1 MTTVGRSL
9 RRIDALGK
17 VTGETL
23 YPGDIYLPGMLSMKI
38 LFAGRPHAIVRRLDT
53 ERAERMPG
61 VVAVFTA
68 SDVPINEYGL
78 IMPDQPVLCGPG
90 SAKPYAD
97 HVRFV
102 GDQLAVVVAEDEA
115 AATRAL
121 REIVVEFVDLP
132 VVTDVEA
139 ALTAGAPLLFPDR
152 DSNVF
157 CHYRIRKGDPDAAF
171 RAADV
176 VIQREYHTPVQEHAY
191 LQPEA
196 GVSYID
202 DEGRVTVEVAGQWTH
217 EDQEQIAHAL
227 GLPLDQVRV
236 IYPAIG
242 GAFGGREDMSVQIV
256 LALAVWRLSQ
266 RGLRRPVRIVWSR
279 EESILGH
286 HKRHAY
292 TIRSKWGATRDG
304 RLLAAEVEI
313 LQDGGAYAYTS
324 TKVLGNSTLLCTG
337 PYEFPNVTVDAYSV
351 YTNNIPGGAFRGFGG
366 PQASFTAEMQMNLL
380 AEALGIDPVEIRRR
394 NLLHEG
400 ALLSVGTPLP
410 KGVSID
416 KVVDQCAE
424 AVGWQVPAGNAKRP
438 GRDRLGKP
446 AAAHL
451 RRGLGF
457 ACGFKNVGFSFG
469 APEHSWATVEIHG
482 GASIERAVVYHA
494 GAECGQGAHTVMAQ
508 MAAEALNLPMEK
520 IELVVSDTARTGNS
534 GSASAS
540 RMTFMAGERHRSA
553 RRALRLPHVLEGGRR
568 HPRRRRAGFGQ
579 VDPGG
584 APGGRGLQISPSGDD
599 PSRSADG
606 QIRTE
611 FCLRLRRRGGGAG
624 GRRRDRTDPPVGRRL
639 RRRRGESGE
648 PAAGRRTDRR
658 RRRPGGRIR
667 HPRELHPGRRQGSDG
682 VSLDLPNSDGPRH
695 PRPRPLADSGISRPD
710 RAVGRAWNGRDA
722 LSAVRPGRSG
732 GGARR
737 HRSVVLRVSPDS
749 GARPVRL
756 ARCRRALG
764 DLGKSERSLRTL
776 SPDPSPCIG
785 LRSQHKDSCR
795 GRGGTF

>member
-1 MTTVGRSL
+1 VTTVGRSL

-23 YPGDIYLPGMLSMKI
+23 YPGDIYLPGTLAMKI

-53 ERAERMPG
+53 ERAARLPG
-61 VVAVFTA
+61 VVAIFTA
-68 SDVPINEYGL
+68 RDVPVNEYGL

-90 SAKPYAD
+90 SSKPYAD
-97 HVRFV
+97 RVRFV

-115 AATRAL
+115 TAARAL
-121 REIVVEFVDLP
+121 REIVVDFEDLP

-152 DSNVF
+152 DSNLF
-157 CHYRIRKGDPDAAF
+157 CHYRIRKGDADAAF
-171 RAADV
+171 RAAEV
-176 VIQREYHTPVQEHAY
+176 VIEREYRTPVQEHAY

-196 GVSYID
+196 GVAYFD

-217 EDQEQIAHAL
+217 EDQEQIAHSL
-227 GLPLDQVRV
+227 GLPLEQVRV

-266 RGLRRPVRIVWSR
+266 RGIRRPVRIVWSR

-292 TIRSKWGATRDG
+292 TIRSKWGATRQG

-324 TKVLGNSTLLCTG
+324 AKVLGNSTLLCTG
-337 PYEFPNVTVDAYSV
+337 PYEIPNVTVDAYSV

-366 PQASFTAEMQMNLL
+366 PQASFSAEMQMNLL
-380 AEALGIDPVEIRRR
+380 AEALAIDPVEIRRR
-394 NLLHEG
+394 NLLSEG

-416 KVVDQCAE
+416 KVVDECAK
-424 AVGWQVPAGNAKRP
+424 AVGWVQPGGHAKRP
-438 GRDRLGKP
+438 PPERLGEPGSP
-446 AAAHL
+446 AL

-469 APEHSWATVEIHG
+469 APEHSWATVEVHG
-482 GASIERAVVYHA
+482 GAAIERAVVHHA

-508 MAAEALNLPMEK
+508 MAAEALGLPMDK

-540 RMTFMAGERHRSA
+540 RMTFMAGNAIRGAAEQALAKWNQEER
-553 RRALRLPHVLEGGRR
+553 P
-568 HPRRRRAGFGQ
+568 
-579 VDPGG
+579 
-584 APGGRGLQISPSGDD
+584 
-599 PSRSADG
+599 
-606 QIRTE
+606 
-611 FCLRLRRRGGGAG
+611 
-624 GRRRDRTDPPVGRRL
+624 
-639 RRRRGESGE
+639 
-648 PAAGRRTDRR
+648 
-658 RRRPGGRIR
+658 
-667 HPRELHPGRRQGSDG
+667 
-682 VSLDLPNSDGPRH
+682 
-695 PRPRPLADSGISRPD
+695 
-710 RAVGRAWNGRDA
+710 AVG
-722 LSAVRPGRSG
+722 VYKYRPP
-732 GGARR
+732 ATTP
-737 HRSVVLRVSPDS
+737 LDPQT
-749 GARPVRL
+749 
-756 ARCRRALG
+756 
-764 DLGKSERSLRTL
+764 GKSEPNFAYGYVAEAVTVEVDVETGQIHLLDVVCADDVGKAVNPQQVEGQIEGAIVQAGGYAILENFIQDGGKVRTAHLSTYLIPTVLDIPDRVRSIILEY
-776 SPDPSPCIG
+776 PDPIGPWGARGMGEMPYLPFVPAVAAAVHDATGVWFYEFPLTPERVLFG
-785 LRSQHKDSCR
+785 LRAAGVR
-795 GRGGTF
+795 